1 MKFIREFEQK
11 ATKGTKTDKD
21 WVSDVITRQFFLRA
35 RTSKKDSRTE
45 VTVVTEDVFSGLIR
59 PALVQSRP

>member
-45 VTVVTEDVFSGLIR
+45 VTEDVFSGLIR